1 MPEDHSHN
9 GGAEMY
15 RNRDS
20 GTSSPQPHESTRV
33 PHAIASAVP
42 SKKLPQPVG
51 GKKTKISLHVDS
63 FAIEHDYESDSN
75 DSVFSSGSS
84 SDSNLG
90 EISQQQLRHG
100 GMEVRDI
107 YLGGSCMLRTKWRKD
122 YAIPLLNQKGVTYH
136 LPILHESIC
145 SLIPECNESEAAEHV
160 EANNI
165 ESTMPDRFST
175 LPKVSSKKKNP
186 HQLKLKTSNPS
197 NGVQA
202 TSSPPMRT
210 DIDDQQSHD
219 IDYSAEASGATSTAP
234 RKTMFNPTVLDASR
248 VLLFVITNETRSLAP
263 MTLAAHYIGLG
274 YNVVLCVQML
284 PEYCIIGNDKV
295 IFY

>member
-20 GTSSPQPHESTRV
+20 GTSSPQPHEPTRAAHSTV
-33 PHAIASAVP
+33 SALH

-63 FAIEHDYESDSN
+63 FAIDRDYESDSN

-84 SDSNLG
+84 SDSTLG

-122 YAIPLLNQKGVTYH
+122 YAIPLLDQKGITYH

-145 SLIPECNESEAAEHV
+145 SLIPECNESEAAECV

-165 ESTMPDRFST
+165 ETTHPDRFST

-186 HQLKLKTSNPS
+186 HQLKLKTLNPL
-197 NGVQA
+197 NGVNA
-202 TSSPPMRT
+202 ITSPPPMAT
-210 DIDDQQSHD
+210 DEQQSHD
-219 IDYSAEASGATSTAP
+219 IDYGAETSGATSTAP
-234 RKTMFNPTVLDASR
+234 RKTMFNPIVLDASR

-284 PEYCIIGNDKV
+284 PDYCIIGNDKV
-295 IFY
+295 IF